1 MCIFCDIVKRDIPA
15 RIIYED
21 DKFLAFMDAFPRAVG
36 HTLIIPKE
44 HFETFDEL
52 PKELACEMMEVIHK
66 IVKKLEKLEMD
77 GYNLLNNNKQ
87 VSGQEVPHVHFHIIP
102 RYENE
107 GYPVYVLKD
116 PINVDLDSI
125 YDRIM
130 E

>member
-1 MCIFCDIVKRDIPA
+1 
-15 RIIYED
+15 
-21 DKFLAFMDAFPRAVG
+21 
-36 HTLIIPKE
+36 
-44 HFETFDEL
+44 
-52 PKELACEMMEVIHK
+52 MMAVIHE

-125 YDRIM
+125 YDKIM

>member
-1 MCIFCDIVKRDIPA
+1 MCIFCDIVKGDIPA

-77 GYNLLNNNKQ
+77 GYNLLNNNKP

>member
-1 MCIFCDIVKRDIPA
+1 MCIFCSIVKGDIPA
-15 RIIYED
+15 RVIYED

-36 HTLIIPKE
+36 HTLVIPKE

-52 PKELACEMMEVIHK
+52 PEELACEMMSVIHK
-66 IVKKLEKLEMD
+66 VVKKLENLDMD
-77 GYNLLNNNKQ
+77 GFNLLNNNKKI
-87 VSGQEVPHVHFHIIP
+87 SGQEVPHVHFHIIP

-116 PINVDLDSI
+116 PINVDLDHI
-125 YDRIM
+125 YDKIM

>member
-1 MCIFCDIVKRDIPA
+1 MCIFCSIVKGDIPA

-21 DKFLAFMDAFPRAVG
+21 EKFLAFMDAFPRAVG

-52 PKELACEMMEVIHK
+52 PKELACEMMEVIYK
-66 IVKKLEKLEMD
+66 VVKQLKNLKMD
-77 GYNLLNNNKQ
+77 GFNILNNNKK

>member
-1 MCIFCDIVKRDIPA
+1 MCIFCDIVKGDIPA

-21 DKFLAFMDAFPRAVG
+21 DKFMAFMDAFPRAVG

-52 PKELACEMMEVIHK
+52 PQELACEMMAVIHK

-116 PINVDLDSI
+116 PVNVDLDSI
-125 YDRIM
+125 YDKIM

>member
-1 MCIFCDIVKRDIPA
+1 MCIFCDIVKGDIPS

-36 HTLIIPKE
+36 HTLVIPKE
-44 HFETFDEL
+44 HYETFDEL
-52 PKELACEMMEVIHK
+52 PKELACEMIAAIHE

-125 YDRIM
+125 YDKIM

>member
-1 MCIFCDIVKRDIPA
+1 MCIFCDIVKGDIPA

-52 PKELACEMMEVIHK
+52 PKELACEMMAVIHK

-125 YDRIM
+125 YDKIM

>member
-77 GYNLLNNNKQ
+77 GYNLLNNNKP

>member
-1 MCIFCDIVKRDIPA
+1 MCIFCDIVKGDIPA

-52 PKELACEMMEVIHK
+52 PKELACEMMAVIHE

-125 YDRIM
+125 YDKIM

>member
-1 MCIFCDIVKRDIPA
+1 MCIFCDIVKGDIPA

-36 HTLIIPKE
+36 HTLVIPKE

-52 PKELACEMMEVIHK
+52 PEELACEMMNVIYK
-66 IVKKLEKLEMD
+66 IVKKLEKLDMD
-77 GYNLLNNNKQ
+77 GYNILNNNKQ

-102 RYENE
+102 RYEDE

>member
-1 MCIFCDIVKRDIPA
+1 MCIFCDIVKGDIPA